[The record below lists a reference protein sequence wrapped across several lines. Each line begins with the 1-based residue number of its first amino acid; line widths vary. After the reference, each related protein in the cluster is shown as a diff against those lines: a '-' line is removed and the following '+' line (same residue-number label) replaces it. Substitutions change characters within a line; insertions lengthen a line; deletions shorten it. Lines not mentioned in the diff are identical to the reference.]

1 MLHIVYGFEIRAAMF
16 SDYQLFYIDL
26 KRIIYSIVKKITS
39 LDLPAWHLDK
49 RRCYMFQLDD
59 MKN

>member
-26 KRIIYSIVKKITS
+26 RELFIRLSKKYRFGFARMTFGQET
-39 LDLPAWHLDK
+39 LLHVPV
-49 RRCYMFQLDD
+49 R
-59 MKN
+59 